1 MNIITW
7 ILLALNSLVA
17 IISFIN
23 IFAKPKANERIA
35 NGFQLTISIATVI
48 IFLSY
53 LHII

>member
-7 ILLALNSLVA
+7 ILLVLNSLVT

-23 IFAKPKANERIA
+23 IFAKPKAKDRVTY
-35 NGFQLTISIATVI
+35 GFQLIISVATII